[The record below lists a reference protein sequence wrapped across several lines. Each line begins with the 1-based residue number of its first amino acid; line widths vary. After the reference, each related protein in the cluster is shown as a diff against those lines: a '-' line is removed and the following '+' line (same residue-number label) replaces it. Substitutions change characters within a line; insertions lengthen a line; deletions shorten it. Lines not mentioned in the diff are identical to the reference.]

1 MPEPRFLWGTHFSSA
16 AAVIYYLV
24 RAVPGAMLKLQGG
37 RFDESDRLFNSLL
50 GTWMSVTTSTS
61 DVKELIPEFFAL
73 TDSELPVE
81 SGARANGW
89 YHPGDFL
96 CNLQNLDFG
105 TRQDGGRVD
114 NVGLPPWAHN
124 SAEQFIKMNR
134 AALESEHVSQRLH
147 EWIDLIFGCRSKSVT
162 AHTLYFTDVKENQT
176 YDSLIQFGKT
186 PKRLFNKPHSRRSAD
201 AAALSVVSTSLWGN
215 HLDRKKPKARG
226 FLKCIAESGESKKKL
241 SLYRSSEQGKLG
253 LKCNLQCKDGVLL
266 SSYRGKDSAIALYD
280 SRSFKRIRATKS
292 YHSVC
297 EIAPPIALLSSSSF
311 VFTDES
317 SRLMAFDVYSG
328 SERLLSS
335 DYSHSSPITA
345 LCCTRSAFVS
355 TSADS
360 TNLWSWGNGGK
371 NLLLRCQL
379 DPEGVVRHIAC
390 VQLRDQNVR
399 VI

>member
-297 EIAPPIALLSSSSF
+297 EI
-311 VFTDES
+311 V
-317 SRLMAFDVYSG
+317 RRFDAY
-328 SERLLSS
+328 
-335 DYSHSSPITA
+335 
-345 LCCTRSAFVS
+345 RS
-355 TSADS
+355 
-360 TNLWSWGNGGK
+360 
-371 NLLLRCQL
+371 
-379 DPEGVVRHIAC
+379 
-390 VQLRDQNVR
+390 
-399 VI
+399 